1 MVVEKLFAVIVLFVL
16 SLTGGTL
23 GVAGCGVVGDFERR
37 VSERVVWQMDNYPE
51 SRLVDIYKNFFQDRF
66 GPGHMIADSASA
78 GAYLRSELL
87 KVKGRSQVNLA
98 EVTGW
103 RGDYVR
109 VDLSVITEGLV
120 SYQVFFEAFMESA
133 RGIRLPLAGKPEGES
148 AKDSADK
155 SIDDW
160 EKEWK
165 RIEKIAKDS
174 YPDIPDFQK
183 DSRFLDSL
191 LNTGKYVVHHSDTYS
206 KSYDPHY
213 RLFRKDVF
221 ETRLKPSL

>member
-1 MVVEKLFAVIVLFVL
+1 M
-16 SLTGGTL
+16 T
-23 GVAGCGVVGDFERR
+23 VAGCGVGGDFERR

-87 KVKGRSQVNLA
+87 TVKGRSQVNLA

-133 RGIRLPLAGKPEGES
+133 RGIRLPLAGKPAGES

-155 SIDDW
+155 GIDDW
-160 EKEWK
+160 KKEWK
-165 RIEKIAKDS
+165 RIEKIAKEL

-183 DSRFLDSL
+183 DSGFLDSL
-191 LNTGKYVVHHSDTYS
+191 LNAGKYVVHHSDAYS
-206 KSYDPHY
+206 KLYDPHY

-221 ETRLKPSL
+221 ETRLKPLL

>member
-1 MVVEKLFAVIVLFVL
+1 MVAGKLFAVIVLFVL

-23 GVAGCGVVGDFERR
+23 GVAGCGVGGDFERR
-37 VSERVVWQMDNYPE
+37 VSERVAWQMDNYPE

-87 KVKGRSQVNLA
+87 TVKGRSQVNLA

-120 SYQVFFEAFMESA
+120 SYQVFFDAFMESA
-133 RGIRLPLAGKPEGES
+133 QGILLPLAGKP
-148 AKDSADK
+148 ADK

-165 RIEKIAKDS
+165 RIEKIAKDL

-191 LNTGKYVVHHSDTYS
+191 LSTGKYVVHHSDVYS
-206 KSYDPHY
+206 KLYDPHY

-221 ETRLKPSL
+221 ETRLKPLL